1 MEDKLKEIIDK
12 IVREEIMGEAT
23 KSMTIDYTDA
33 NKGDKIINVD
43 PSDKE
48 TIDAIKKDPTV
59 KAATLGNT
67 SIKEMAR
74 AAEVKYS
81 LKPDFRGDLENVRNK
96 LSDAEFR
103 SLVDIVKVLKDE
115 GKSLTATDILRI
127 HNEKNPDVIYN
138 DKNKRIG
145 GFYASQ
151 QSFIRPLVIGAIGK
165 KKITYDELP
174 FTASQKDVST
184 GYEKATGVV
193 TPSQN
198 RGSKFSRDIEY
209 TAASQADPDYMLPAD
224 RAELAAK
231 TLDYKRAR
239 ESYRKADNAAGKQ
252 QYVDKMQAMVANDDE
267 LGQEIAQQYADG
279 LIQTQDPVTLELAK
293 KFRIT
298 KKKYGIPKISDKETR
313 DAAAIVGAED
323 AEAEV

>member
-1 MEDKLKEIIDK
+1 MEDKLKEIINK
-12 IVREEIMGEAT
+12 IVREEIMGEST

-43 PSDKE
+43 PNDKE

-81 LKPDFRGDLENVRNK
+81 LKPDFRSDLTDVQNK
-96 LSDAEFR
+96 LSKSEFR
-103 SLVDIVKVLKDE
+103 SLVDIVKVLKDKGE
-115 GKSLTATDILRI
+115 PLTASDILRI
-127 HNEKNPDVIYN
+127 HNEKNPD
-138 DKNKRIG
+138 RQ
-145 GFYASQ
+145 YASQ

-174 FTASQKDVST
+174 FSASQKDVST
-184 GYEKATGVV
+184 GFEKATGVV
-193 TPSQN
+193 TPSQD
-198 RGSKFSRDIEY
+198 RGSKFGRDIEY
-209 TAASQADPDYMLPAD
+209 TAATQANPDYQLPAD

-239 ESYRKADNAAGKQ
+239 EAYRKADNAEAKQ
-252 QYVDKMQAMVANDDE
+252 QYVDRMQKMVANDDE

-323 AEAEV
+323 AEEEI

>member
-1 MEDKLKEIIDK
+1 MENKLKEIINK
-12 IVREEIMGEAT
+12 IVREEIMNEAAIVDKNTPSSDAAIIAKGEGADVNT
-23 KSMTIDYTDA
+23 VTTAINQAKKSG
-33 NKGDKIINVD
+33 KPV
-43 PSDKE
+43 
-48 TIDAIKKDPTV
+48 TV
-59 KAATLGNT
+59 A
-67 SIKEMAR
+67 EMAR

-81 LKPDFRGDLENVRNK
+81 LKPDFRGELESVQSK
-96 LSDAEFR
+96 LSKSEFR

-115 GKSLTATDILRI
+115 GQPLTASDILRI
-127 HNEKNPDVIYN
+127 HNEKNPD
-138 DKNKRIG
+138 RQ
-145 GFYASQ
+145 YASQ

-174 FTASQKDVST
+174 FSASQKDVST

-193 TPSQN
+193 TPSQD

-209 TAASQADPDYMLPAD
+209 TAATQANPDYMLPAD
-224 RAELAAK
+224 RAALAAK

-239 ESYRKADNAAGKQ
+239 EAYRKADNAAGKQ
-252 QYVDKMQAMVANDDE
+252 QYVDRMQKMVANDDE

-313 DAAAIVGAED
+313 DAAALVGAE
-323 AEAEV
+323 EEV

>member
-1 MEDKLKEIIDK
+1 MEDKLKEIINK
-12 IVREEIMGEAT
+12 IVREELMGEGN
-23 KSMTIDYTDA
+23 KLYTLRKQTDT
-33 NKGDKIINVD
+33 NTGL
-43 PSDKE
+43 P
-48 TIDAIKKDPTV
+48 
-59 KAATLGNT
+59 AATDPDDQT
-67 SIKEMAR
+67 EKSPAFIAKYKPVQSEMAR
-74 AAEVKYS
+74 AAEVKYT
-81 LKPDFRGDLENVRNK
+81 LKPDFRADLTDVQGK
-96 LSDAEFR
+96 LSKAEFR

-115 GKSLTATDILRI
+115 GQPLTATDILRI
-127 HNEKNPDVIYN
+127 HNEKNPD
-138 DKNKRIG
+138 RQ
-145 GFYASQ
+145 YASQ

-174 FTASQKDVST
+174 FSASQKDVST
-184 GYEKATGVV
+184 GFEKATGVV
-193 TPSQN
+193 TPSQD
-198 RGSKFSRDIEY
+198 RGSKFGRDVEY
-209 TAASQADPDYMLPAD
+209 TPTTLSNPDYSLPAD

-239 ESYRKADNAAGKQ
+239 EAYRKADNAAGKQ
-252 QYVDKMQAMVANDDE
+252 QYIDKMQAMVTNDDE

-323 AEAEV
+323 TEEEV

>member
-1 MEDKLKEIIDK
+1 MEDKLKEIINK
-12 IVREEIMGEAT
+12 IVREEIMGEST

-43 PSDKE
+43 PNDKE

-81 LKPDFRGDLENVRNK
+81 LKPDFRSDLTDVQNK
-96 LSDAEFR
+96 LSKSEFR
-103 SLVDIVKVLKDE
+103 SLVDIVKVLKDKGE
-115 GKSLTATDILRI
+115 PLTATDILRL
-127 HNEKNPDVIYN
+127 HNEANPD
-138 DKNKRIG
+138 RQ
-145 GFYASQ
+145 YASQ

-165 KKITYDELP
+165 KKISYDELP
-174 FTASQKDVST
+174 FSASQKDVST
-184 GYEKATGVV
+184 GFEKATGVV
-193 TPSQN
+193 TPSQD
-198 RGSKFSRDIEY
+198 RGSKFGRDIEY
-209 TAASQADPDYMLPAD
+209 TAATQANPDYQLPAD
-224 RAELAAK
+224 RAALAAK

-239 ESYRKADNAAGKQ
+239 EAYRKADNAEAKQ
-252 QYVDKMQAMVANDDE
+252 QYVDRMQKMVANDDE

-323 AEAEV
+323 AEEEI

>member
-1 MEDKLKEIIDK
+1 MEDKLKEIINK

-23 KSMTIDYTDA
+23 KPMTIDYADA
-33 NKGDKIINVD
+33 NKGDKILNVD
-43 PSDKE
+43 PNDKE

-74 AAEVKYS
+74 AAEVKYT
-81 LKPDFRGDLENVRNK
+81 LKSDFRGELESVQNK
-96 LSDAEFR
+96 LSKAEFR

-115 GKSLTATDILRI
+115 GQPLTATDILRI
-127 HNEKNPDVIYN
+127 HNEKNPD
-138 DKNKRIG
+138 RQ
-145 GFYASQ
+145 YASQ

-174 FTASQKDVST
+174 FSASQKDVST
-184 GYEKATGVV
+184 GFEKATGVV
-193 TPSQN
+193 TPSQD
-198 RGSKFSRDIEY
+198 RGSKFGRDVEY
-209 TAASQADPDYMLPAD
+209 TPTSLSNPDYSLPAD

-239 ESYRKADNAAGKQ
+239 EAYRKADNAEGKQ
-252 QYVDKMQAMVANDDE
+252 QYIDKMQAMVANDDE

-323 AEAEV
+323 AEEEA

>member
-1 MEDKLKEIIDK
+1 MEDKLKEIINK
-12 IVREEIMGEAT
+12 IVREEILGEDNTAFVTTAKGREAISYKDT
-23 KSMTIDYTDA
+23 K
-33 NKGDKIINVD
+33 
-43 PSDKE
+43 E
-48 TIDAIKKDPTV
+48 LDAIKGNADV
-59 KAATLGNT
+59 KGIETAGGQKL
-67 SIKEMAR
+67 KEMAR

-81 LKPDFRGDLENVRNK
+81 LKPDFRSDLTDVQNK
-96 LSDAEFR
+96 LSKAEFR

-115 GKSLTATDILRI
+115 GQPLTATDILRI
-127 HNEKNPDVIYN
+127 HNEKNPD
-138 DKNKRIG
+138 RQ
-145 GFYASQ
+145 YASQ

-165 KKITYDELP
+165 KKISYDELP
-174 FTASQKDVST
+174 FSASQKDVST

-193 TPSQN
+193 TPSQD
-198 RGSKFSRDIEY
+198 RGSKFGRDIEY
-209 TAASQADPDYMLPAD
+209 TAATQANPDYQLPAD

-239 ESYRKADNAAGKQ
+239 EAYRKADNAEAKQ
-252 QYVDKMQAMVANDDE
+252 QYVDKMQKMVANDDE

-323 AEAEV
+323 AEEEV